1 MEVVRGRR
9 TREGT
14 LPANREALT
23 VAALAASAAAPPPTS
38 PTKSPVCGAVVPR
51 TAAGVPSPA
60 TVSPSHVC
68 AAEVT
73 GATGTPPP
81 PQLPLAWWGGWAGPG
96 GVPQTEPWSE
106 GGMTQLV
113 SFANPLLPP
122 IDFNSLS

>member
-14 LPANREALT
+14 LPPNREALT

-81 PQLPLAWWGGWAGPG
+81 SAIAAGVVG
-96 GVPQTEPWSE
+96 GVGWPWWRSPDR
-106 GGMTQLV
+106 TV
-113 SFANPLLPP
+113 V
-122 IDFNSLS
+122 